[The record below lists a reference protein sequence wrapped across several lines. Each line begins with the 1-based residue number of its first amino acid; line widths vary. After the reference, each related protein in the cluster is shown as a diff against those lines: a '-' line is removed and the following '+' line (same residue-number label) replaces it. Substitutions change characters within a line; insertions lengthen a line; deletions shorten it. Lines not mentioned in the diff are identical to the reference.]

1 MITNERQHRITKAEI
16 RRFEQAI
23 AQAEQE
29 EAPTGVDPRLQ
40 VAMIE
45 GLRSQLADLVEEV
58 ERYEALRAGKVK
70 RRVLTSLLDF
80 PAALI
85 EARIVRQLTQKELGK
100 RLQLAE
106 QQIQRYESTRYAGAS
121 LERLQ
126 EVADALGVTVKKSID
141 FAVPATASGGER
153 REAGTTAAGREWRQR
168 RTTATA
174 SDRTASSS
182 LSSKRGR
189 ATKKGS
195 ERMGGKKTGKAAAS
209 AAGKTL
215 ASKSASKTAKR
226 AAASDLAQVGNRKV
240 TGKKAASS
248 AGKTLASK
256 SASKTAK
263 KAAASDL
270 SQARQK
276 KR

>member
-23 AQAEQE
+23 VQAEADE
-29 EAPTGVDPRLQ
+29 PTGDVHPRLHH
-40 VAMIE
+40 AMID
-45 GLRSQLADLVEEV
+45 GLRSQLEELQSEV
-58 ERYEALRAGKVK
+58 SDYEALREGKIK
-70 RRVLTSLLDF
+70 RRVMTSLLDL
-80 PAALI
+80 PSALI
-85 EARIVRQLTQKELGK
+85 EGRIARHLTQRDLGR
-100 RLQLAE
+100 RLGVPE
-106 QQIQRYESTRYAGAS
+106 QQIQRYEKTRYAGVS

-126 EVADALGVTVKKSID
+126 QVADAVGLTLKKTVEYDVGSY
-141 FAVPATASGGER
+141 AGSRERSRRGGSPSMASR
-153 REAGTTAAGREWRQR
+153 R
-168 RTTATA
+168 
-174 SDRTASSS
+174 
-182 LSSKRGR
+182 
-189 ATKKGS
+189 
-195 ERMGGKKTGKAAAS
+195 TGKAAAS

-226 AAASDLAQVGNRKV
+226 AAASDLAQVRNQKV

-263 KAAASDL
+263 RAAASDL
-270 SQARQK
+270 SQAARKK